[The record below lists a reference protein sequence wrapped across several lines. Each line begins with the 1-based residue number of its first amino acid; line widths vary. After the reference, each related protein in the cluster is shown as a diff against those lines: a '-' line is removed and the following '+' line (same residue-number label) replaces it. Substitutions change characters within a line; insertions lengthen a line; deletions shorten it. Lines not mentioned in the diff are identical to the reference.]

1 MKLIDMKCPSCGAKL
16 KNTYDGEM
24 MKCPYCNSEFK
35 IDMET
40 KKVEFVNVEKY
51 GYEFEKGRM
60 RAHKESSALFKVC
73 LGVTLVVLCIVVGIA
88 YVTRMTKSSIV
99 SDVLE
104 NNEGLE
110 RSLNNNQQLN
120 QITVNKNNLFPD
132 LYTKDDT
139 NIKIGE
145 CSYTKDASDIKIEL
159 NIDNNTGQIIEIE
172 FSNIVI
178 DNANMK
184 MAIRNWDE
192 IQVGSWCDNFYI
204 SLEDMQRAGVSD
216 FSQMECNIT
225 GKEKDGKILFEK
237 NVIFKRECFSS
248 SEKDG
253 NDINFDQSVETAE
266 QDSENIVVNK
276 KNLKPVLYKYN
287 DTEIG
292 IEECK
297 YIKDASDVSIDL
309 NIDNYSGKIIRLE
322 FQDIQVDGASLQMK
336 WNFSEYKIGSVGS
349 YYYISLEDLEKVG
362 VSDFKKINAIVKIT
376 TKDGEVLAQRSLV
389 IEREAFE

>member
-172 FSNIVI
+172 FFNIVI

-216 FSQMECNIT
+216 F
-225 GKEKDGKILFEK
+225 
-237 NVIFKRECFSS
+237 
-248 SEKDG
+248 
-253 NDINFDQSVETAE
+253 
-266 QDSENIVVNK
+266 
-276 KNLKPVLYKYN
+276 
-287 DTEIG
+287 
-292 IEECK
+292 
-297 YIKDASDVSIDL
+297 
-309 NIDNYSGKIIRLE
+309 
-322 FQDIQVDGASLQMK
+322 
-336 WNFSEYKIGSVGS
+336 
-349 YYYISLEDLEKVG
+349 
-362 VSDFKKINAIVKIT
+362 KKINAIVKIT
-376 TKDGEVLAQRSLV
+376 TKDGEVLTQRSLV